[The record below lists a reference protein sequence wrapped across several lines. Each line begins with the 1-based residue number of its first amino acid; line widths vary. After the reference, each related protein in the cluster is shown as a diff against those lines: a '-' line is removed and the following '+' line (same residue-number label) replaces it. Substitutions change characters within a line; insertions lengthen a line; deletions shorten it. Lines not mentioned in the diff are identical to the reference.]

1 MRWDLALVS
10 SKLGGAILRYSLVLF
25 FLGFGL
31 LKFTEAEALAIQPL
45 GEHSPFLSWLWAV
58 SGPRIASDV
67 IGVVEIACAIGL
79 AVWRFA
85 PRLSAYAGLATAVAL
100 VMTLSFLVTTPQLD
114 PALQSFIIKDLTLL
128 GAALWCAG
136 EAFALSRERGGRQ
149 FSLQP
154 AE

>member
-1 MRWDLALVS
+1 MTRDPILL
-10 SKLGGAILRYSLVLF
+10 LRPIGGAILRYSLVLF

-31 LKFTEAEALAIQPL
+31 LKFTEAEATAIQPL

-58 SGPRIASDV
+58 AGPRIASDV
-67 IGVVEIACAIGL
+67 IGVVEIACGLGL

-85 PRLSAYAGLATAVAL
+85 PRLSGYAGVGTAVAL
-100 VMTLSFLVTTPQLD
+100 VMTLSFLATTPHID

-128 GAALWCAG
+128 GAALWCAA
-136 EAFALSRERGGRQ
+136 EAFTLARDRLAHRL
-149 FSLQP
+149 SLQP